1 MAALSADNTVIPASK
16 QLSPDGYFSSFGI
29 VAATTIYKNSFVG
42 LNAAGYLKQYVA
54 PASDTTQVGD
64 RFIGIAM
71 EHVVNSGAVGV
82 KVCKVQTMGD
92 FSYAL
97 SGVGVLDIGKPVF
110 VSDDQTLSI
119 SGSGN
124 AYVGTIVGYNVSG
137 YCTIRMPGPQM
148 AGLGKFIFAVSPI
161 IDTLTLNDLALLVH
175 ETQNHNGL
183 LLLWAGLLCTTQF
196 DCDATAGVITLGHTT
211 GTNTSIGCTMT
222 GADSLPANDIVI
234 GVGGGIMIGAAATND
249 TVVPIPADV
258 AVIAK
263 VTTASTD
270 AGTAAGAG
278 KVMACF
284 AVL

>member
-54 PASDTTQVGD
+54 PSASATQVGD
-64 RFIGIAM
+64 RLIGIAM

-82 KVCKVQTMGD
+82 KKCKVQTMGD

-110 VSDDQTLSI
+110 VSDDQTLTKV
-119 SGSGN
+119 GAGN
-124 AYVGTIVGYNVSG
+124 ACIGWIDGYDTSG

-148 AGLGKFIFAVSPI
+148 SGLGKILWVTSPEM
-161 IDTLTLNDLALLVH
+161 DFTVTDQLGLLVH
-175 ETQNHNGL
+175 ETENHNGL
-183 LLLWAGLLCTTQF
+183 LLLWAGMLCTEQCECTG
-196 DCDATAGVITLGHTT
+196 TAGVITIGHTT
-211 GTNTSIGCTMT
+211 GTNTTLGCTLT
-222 GADSLPANDIVI
+222 GVDALPINDLIQ
-234 GVGGGIMIGAAATND
+234 GSGGMAILGATNAALIP
-249 TVVPIPADV
+249 VPADV

-263 VTTASTD
+263 VTTASVD
-270 AGTAAGAG
+270 AANAG
-278 KVMACF
+278 KGIIMAAF
-284 AVL
+284 GVL